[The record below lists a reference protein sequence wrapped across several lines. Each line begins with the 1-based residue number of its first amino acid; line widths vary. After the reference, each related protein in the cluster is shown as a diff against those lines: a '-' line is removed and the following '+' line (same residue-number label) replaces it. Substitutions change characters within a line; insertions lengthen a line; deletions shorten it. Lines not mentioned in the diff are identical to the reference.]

1 MIGGLIA
8 GFAFS
13 SLVSAMVMGES
24 PQLYIVSTPNNVS
37 VGKVTDVKF
46 LAFGNGGAVSKVNIT
61 LGGVASGNGTTDQ
74 DGYLILPVNATSS
87 GKINLTASKNGFKNS
102 TTYIT
107 ATPELDITATPT
119 SITTGTATFVT
130 FSVTGVGKPVSGALV
145 NISGAGIELEGVTDS
160 AGQIIKQINAPS
172 TGKITIKA
180 TKPEYVSSSTSISSA
195 SQPVLSISPGQST
208 VTVNT
213 PVYVVFTV
221 TAGGSPVHDA
231 TVTISGTASGSATT
245 NSDGNAIIQF
255 TPVSEGT
262 ITVSASATGY
272 AGGSSTITSSGAPA
286 LSLAANPT
294 SIIAGMPS
302 YVVFTVSSG
311 SNFINEALV
320 TITGAASGNGVTNQN
335 GQAIVL
341 VNSTAAGTIT
351 ATVSKQGYSAAS
363 TSLSATGAP
372 GLSVSANPSNITDGV
387 PTYVTFTIKSGSN
400 AVSGATVSVFG
411 GGITTDGMTNS
422 AGQVTLQLN
431 ALSAGTINVVVKK
444 AGYSDAT
451 TTLAH

>member
-13 SLVSAMVMGES
+13 SLVSAMVMGDA

-37 VGKVTDVKF
+37 VGKVTNVKF

-61 LGGVASGNGTTDQ
+61 LGGAAIGNGTTDQ
-74 DGYLILPVNATSS
+74 DGYLILPVNATSR
-87 GKINLTASKNGFKNS
+87 GTINLTANKNGFKNS

-107 ATPELDITATPT
+107 ATPELDITATPA
-119 SITTGTATFVT
+119 SITTGTAIFVT
-130 FSVTGVGKPVSGALV
+130 FLVTGVGKPVSDALV
-145 NISGAGIELEGVTDS
+145 NISGAGIELEGLTDS

-180 TKPEYVSSSTSISSA
+180 VKDGYVSGSTSVTSS
-195 SQPVLSISPGQST
+195 SQPVLSISTSQNT

-221 TAGGSPVHDA
+221 TAGGSPVRDA
-231 TVTISGTASGSATT
+231 TVEISGTASGSAVT

-255 TPVSEGT
+255 TSVSEGT
-262 ITVSASATGY
+262 ISVSASATGY

-294 SIIAGMPS
+294 SVIAGMPS
-302 YVVFTVSSG
+302 YVVFTVTSG

-341 VNSTAAGTIT
+341 VNSTAGTIT
-351 ATVSKQGYSAAS
+351 ATVSKQGYSSAS
-363 TSLSATGAP
+363 VGLSATGAST
-372 GLSVSANPSNITDGV
+372 LSVSANPSNISNGV
-387 PTYVTFTIKSGSN
+387 PTYVTFNVKSGSN
-400 AVSGATVSVFG
+400 AVSGATVSVSG
-411 GGITTDGMTNS
+411 GGITADGMTNS

-431 ALSAGTINVVVKK
+431 TLSAGTINVVARK
-444 AGYSDAT
+444 AGHNDAT

>member
-1 MIGGLIA
+1 LIGGLIA

-13 SLVSAMVMGES
+13 SLVSAMVMGDA
-24 PQLYIVSTPNNVS
+24 PQLYIVSTPNNIS

-46 LAFGNGGAVSKVNIT
+46 LAFGNGGAVSKANIT
-61 LGGVASGNGTTDQ
+61 LGGAASGNGTTDQ
-74 DGYLILPVNATSS
+74 DGYLILPVNATSR

-107 ATPELDITATPT
+107 ATPELDITAIPS

-130 FSVTGVGKPVSGALV
+130 FSVTGAGKPVSGALV
-145 NISGAGIELEGVTDS
+145 NISGAGIELEGATDS

-172 TGKITIKA
+172 TGKIMIKA
-180 TKPEYVSSSTSISSA
+180 TKDEYVSSSASISSS
-195 SQPVLSISPGQST
+195 SQPVLSISPSQST

-221 TAGGSPVHDA
+221 TAGGSPVRDA
-231 TVTISGTASGSATT
+231 TVTTSGTASGSAIT
-245 NSDGNAIIQF
+245 NNDGNAIIQF
-255 TPVSEGT
+255 TPVAEGT

-272 AGGSSTITSSGAPA
+272 AGGSSTITSSRAPA

-302 YVVFTVSSG
+302 YVVFTVTSG

-341 VNSTAAGTIT
+341 VNSTAGGTIT
-351 ATVSKQGYSAAS
+351 ATVSKQGFTSAS

-372 GLSVSANPSNITDGV
+372 ALSVSANPPNVTDGV
-387 PTYVTFTIKSGSN
+387 PTYVTFTVKSGSN
-400 AVSGATVSVFG
+400 AVSGATVSVSG

-431 ALSAGTINVVVKK
+431 GASAGTINVVAKK